1 MKAWGDTVPPTTQ
14 TERRLYNVAYR
25 TVTIIGLG
33 TLGGF
38 VADSLAS
45 LEGIEKL
52 IIVDHDVVENK
63 NLKNSIYRPIDIDL
77 LKVDALE
84 DIITSRISGIE
95 ISKHAMRFDEWTST
109 IPKSDLVL
117 DCRDFTYDRGRFIDA
132 RLYVSSRYLIVDCR
146 KNVKYKERKE
156 GRYLEELTRDDL
168 KYASTMVSMLLHSN
182 TINSL
187 IEAASVQKYELDYVK
202 RIDNCS
208 YDILYDDAPGND
220 KFINLPEKILPILDL
235 NKKRDLNLYVGSKA
249 FPIAKSVIPRSTL
262 KSGNDLIVNLASL
275 TNLQCDFNHY
285 VVSLFNEGGQVFIEL
300 IPETGAA

>member
-1 MKAWGDTVPPTTQ
+1 M
-14 TERRLYNVAYR
+14 AYR

-38 VADSLAS
+38 IADSLAS
-45 LEGIEKL
+45 LEGVEKL
-52 IIVDHDVVENK
+52 VIVDHDVVENK

-77 LKVDALE
+77 YKVDALE
-84 DIITSRISGIE
+84 DIITSKINGVE
-95 ISKHAMRFDEWTST
+95 IVKHQMRFDEWTST
-109 IPKSDLVL
+109 LTKSDLVL
-117 DCRDFTYDRGRFIDA
+117 DCRDYTYDRGAYIDA
-132 RLYVSSRYLIVDCR
+132 RLYVSSRYLMVDCR
-146 KNVKYKERKE
+146 KKVTYKKRKE
-156 GRYLEELTRDDL
+156 GKYLEELTKDDL
-168 KYASTMVSMLLHSN
+168 RYASTMVAMLLHSN
-182 TINSL
+182 TILSL
-187 IEAASVQKYELDYVK
+187 IEAGTVQKYELDYVK

-235 NKKRDLNLYVGSKA
+235 NKKRDLNLYVGSKE
-249 FPIAKSVIPRSTL
+249 FPIAQSVIPKQAL

-285 VVSLFNEGGQVFIEL
+285 IVSVFNENNQVFIEL